1 LLLFVTFLIACKFC
15 KLLFT
20 VERGKVCYFLL
31 LFVTACNFDKLLF
44 TIEKGQG
51 LYSIHCATGER
62 VYLDFFPFLFF
73 TIEGEGVKV
82 NVFFFPRYMKRWKE
96 EGGKGLI

>member
-1 LLLFVTFLIACKFC
+1 MLLFFNICKFC
-15 KLLFT
+15 KLLFI

-31 LFVTACNFDKLLF
+31 LFFIDCNFQQLLF

-62 VYLDFFPFLFF
+62 VQVDFFPFVFLLLK
-73 TIEGEGVKV
+73 GRGVKV
-82 NVFFFPRYMKRWKE
+82 NVFFFP
-96 EGGKGLI
+96 